1 MMKDEEGEE
10 RQNDND
16 GVVLLK
22 RGPGIHS
29 ETEQHPRAW
38 PN

>member
-16 GVVLLK
+16 GGGLVKARTGDPL
-22 RGPGIHS
+22 RN
-29 ETEQHPRAW
+29 RAASTCLA
-38 PN
+38 